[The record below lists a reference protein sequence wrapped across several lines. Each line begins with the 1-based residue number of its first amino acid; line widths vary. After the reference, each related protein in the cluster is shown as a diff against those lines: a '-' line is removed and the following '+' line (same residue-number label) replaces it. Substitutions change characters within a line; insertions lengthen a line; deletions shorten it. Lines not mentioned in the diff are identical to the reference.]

1 MAESNDPTTREIRS
15 GANVDRNSTDA
26 ALAVAAALRRS
37 TELLS
42 NGSPTRTL
50 RITASEKSSR
60 DNTPTPITLED
71 LSRRP
76 RSNPRSRA
84 PMRYES
90 PLNSDALRAVSPSP
104 VYEEPRRN
112 TVRPLADAVVTVAGG
127 MGSTRESL
135 GGHHTPNKTRSSKQ
149 GQPSHRKIRRWN
161 NEKFSGLAA
170 EISASSARGVIT
182 AEILLKAQREAH
194 LYRPIYDP
202 KEHSRSKEV
211 SRYVTTI
218 VL

>member
-1 MAESNDPTTREIRS
+1 MADLSDASRQSRS
-15 GANVDRNSTDA
+15 TANAELNNSTDT

-37 TELLS
+37 TELL
-42 NGSPTRTL
+42 NRGSPTRTL

-90 PLNSDALRAVSPSP
+90 PLSSDALRAVSPSP
-104 VYEEPRRN
+104 VHEEPRRS
-112 TVRPLADAVVTVAGG
+112 TVRPLADATVAGG
-127 MGSTRESL
+127 MGSTRESI
-135 GGHHTPNKTRSSKQ
+135 GGSYSPHKTRSSKQ

-194 LYRPIYDP
+194 LYRPVYDP

-211 SRYVTTI
+211 SRYVTNI

>member
-1 MAESNDPTTREIRS
+1 MAEWSDASSEIRS
-15 GANVDRNSTDA
+15 TPNVDHNSTDT

-37 TELLS
+37 TELLNS
-42 NGSPTRTL
+42 GGSPTRTL
-50 RITASEKSSR
+50 RITASEQSSR

-104 VYEEPRRN
+104 VHEEPRRN
-112 TVRPLADAVVTVAGG
+112 TVRPMADARVASGIG
-127 MGSTRESL
+127 SSTRESL

-211 SRYVTTI
+211 SRYVSSI
-218 VL
+218 LL